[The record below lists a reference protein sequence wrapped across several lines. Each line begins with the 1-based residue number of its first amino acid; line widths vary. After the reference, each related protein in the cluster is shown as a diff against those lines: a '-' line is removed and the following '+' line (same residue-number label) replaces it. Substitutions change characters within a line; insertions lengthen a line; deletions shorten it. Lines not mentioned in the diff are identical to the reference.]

1 MKKKYFILI
10 GIIVVLMLLIGYKKG
25 DESEMKSEQLGGI
38 SINNTISI
46 NEKMDEY
53 SLNELNSYFG
63 KYSSQERSVFNIVGK
78 EKDYL
83 IETVNLKFPI
93 QILRF
98 NQNSY
103 YSIYR
108 VSEGGFFYVFWN
120 QSADGIVVDD
130 TFYICKL
137 KDKSDFNDLQ
147 IGKSSYADVYEID
160 QASELMLL
168 LSNGV
173 YSYSLLENNSL
184 LKIKYTFNDING
196 RNDLIIESIDVVS
209 TKKWQGSFLQSI
221 LDKDLP

>member
-1 MKKKYFILI
+1 MKRCLVFSVIIFILI
-10 GIIVVLMLLIGYKKG
+10 PLIGCKKW
-25 DESEMKSEQLGGI
+25 DEAEMQSEQLCGI
-38 SINNTISI
+38 QINNHVDI
-46 NEKMDEY
+46 NSRNVTEY
-53 SLNELNSYFG
+53 NLSELNNYFG
-63 KYSSQERSVFNIVGK
+63 EYSSQEKSVFNIEEKQK
-78 EKDYL
+78 EYSME
-83 IETVNLKFPI
+83 IVNSTFPI
-93 QILRF
+93 QILRH
-98 NQNSY
+98 NQNNY
-103 YSIYR
+103 YSVYR
-108 VSEGGFFYVFWN
+108 VSDGGFFYVFWDR
-120 QSADGIVVDD
+120 SDSGVFVSD
-130 TFYICKL
+130 TFYLYEL
-137 KDKSDFNDLQ
+137 KDKSGFNDLQ